1 MCDIHQGLVWA
12 GTLDEIFLPSLC
24 LRVSF
29 TVVESLVGGE
39 EKHLLSLQDQEETQ
53 HSLAFST
60 SLLGLF
66 LLFES

>member
-12 GTLDEIFLPSLC
+12 GTLDEISLPSLC

-39 EKHLLSLQDQEETQ
+39 EKHLLSLQDQEET
-53 HSLAFST
+53 
-60 SLLGLF
+60 
-66 LLFES
+66 